1 MNKSQKMSKLSRP
14 KFKNVLNRDMKKLFA
29 NTTALESIEK
39 KASEIRIALQAYPN
53 VDSHLSVS
61 SSRSIEFKF
70 KCWDCFSTDPN
81 CETGKFHV
89 PQNLMMRN
97 TGDQINPTFKSIKKL
112 GLFLKFLVGNY
123 LIPHKI
129 LYFYYGAPFN
139 IVFACLSNDWD
150 SHCLSTFK

>member
-14 KFKNVLNRDMKKLFA
+14 KFKNVLNRD
-29 NTTALESIEK
+29 
-39 KASEIRIALQAYPN
+39 
-53 VDSHLSVS
+53 
-61 SSRSIEFKF
+61 
-70 KCWDCFSTDPN
+70 
-81 CETGKFHV
+81 
-89 PQNLMMRN
+89 
-97 TGDQINPTFKSIKKL
+97 IKKL